1 MYVKPAPNRQV
12 RMPYPPYPLM
22 PEAGGNVPMN
32 PYWSRRL
39 VAGDVV
45 FADDPTKGAPPS
57 RDADE
62 TPEPTRKVKGK
73 GSKE

>member
-12 RMPYPPYPLM
+12 RMPYPPYAFM
-22 PEAGGNVPMN
+22 GEAGANVPPN
-32 PYWSRRL
+32 TYWAKRFADGSI
-39 VAGDVV
+39 V
-45 FADDPTKGAPPS
+45 FADDPNAPSP
-57 RDADE
+57 DADE